1 MIKELHYIV
10 ELTNIDGMVE
20 AVLVKDKD
28 LASFINN
35 YDSDNYTILNINGIG
50 PVNLDYEDFIKKE
63 VELEKGK
70 V

>member
-1 MIKELHYIV
+1 MIKELYYMV

-20 AVLVKDKD
+20 AILVKDKD

-50 PVNLDYEDFIKKE
+50 PVNLDYKDFIKKE

>member
-1 MIKELHYIV
+1 MKELHYIV

-20 AVLVKDKD
+20 AVLVKDRD
-28 LASFINN
+28 LVGFINN

-50 PVNLDYEDFIKKE
+50 PVNLDYKDFIKKE